1 MFSWSNHMVRRT
13 LDDMDLTALLAP
25 IVLGFGTGLALI
37 VAIGSQNAFVLRQ
50 GIRGEHVAAV
60 VLVCSVSDALLIAAG
75 IAGIGAL
82 IHANPLVVDVARYAG
97 AIFLL
102 GYGAMAARRAI
113 RPGAL
118 TASGQHPALSA
129 GAAIST
135 VLALTWLN
143 PHVYLDTVLLL
154 GSVANQQAQDL
165 RWWFGAGAITASIA
179 WFSALGFGARVL
191 RPFFARPSSW
201 RFLDGLIAVVMLA
214 LGVRLAIGA

>member
-1 MFSWSNHMVRRT
+1 ME
-13 LDDMDLTALLAP
+13 LTAFIGPTA
-25 IVLGFGTGLALI
+25 LGFGTGLALI

-75 IAGIGAL
+75 IAGVGAL
-82 IHANPLVVDVARYAG
+82 LQSSPVIVDVVRFAG
-97 AIFLL
+97 AAFLV
-102 GYGAMAARRAI
+102 GYGVMAARRAI

-118 TASGQHPALSA
+118 TASGRQPAVGL
-129 GAAIST
+129 AAALST

-165 RWWFGAGAITASIA
+165 RWWFGGGAIAASIA

-191 RPFFARPSSW
+191 RPFFARPASW
-201 RFLDGLIAVVMLA
+201 RILDGLVAAVMLT
-214 LGVRLAIGA
+214 LGVRLAVGA

>member
-1 MFSWSNHMVRRT
+1 ME
-13 LDDMDLTALLAP
+13 LTELLAP
-25 IVLGFGTGLALI
+25 AVLGFGTGLALI

-60 VLVCSVSDALLIAAG
+60 VLVCSVSDGLLIAAG

-82 IHANPLVVDVARYAG
+82 IQASPVVVDVARYAG
-97 AIFLL
+97 AAFLV
-102 GYGAMAARRAI
+102 GYGAMAAKRAI

-118 TASGQHPALSA
+118 TASGQHPALGA

-135 VLALTWLN
+135 MLALTWLN

-154 GSVANQQAQDL
+154 LSVANQQAQDL
-165 RWWFGAGAITASIA
+165 RWWFWAGAMSASIA

-201 RFLDGLIAVVMLA
+201 RVLDGLIAVVMLA
-214 LGVRLAIGA
+214 LGVRLVVGA

>member
-1 MFSWSNHMVRRT
+1 
-13 LDDMDLTALLAP
+13 MDLTELLAP
-25 IVLGFGTGLALI
+25 ALLGFGTGLALI

-60 VLVCSVSDALLIAAG
+60 VLVCSVSDGLLIAAG

-82 IHANPLVVDVARYAG
+82 IQASPVVVDVARYAG
-97 AIFLL
+97 AAFLV
-102 GYGAMAARRAI
+102 GYGAMAAKRAI

-118 TASGQHPALSA
+118 TASGQHPALGA

-135 VLALTWLN
+135 MLALTWLN

-165 RWWFGAGAITASIA
+165 RWWFGAGAMAASIA
-179 WFSALGFGARVL
+179 WFSALGFGARIL

-201 RFLDGLIAVVMLA
+201 RVLDGLIAVVMLA
-214 LGVRLAIGA
+214 LGVRLVVGA

>member
-1 MFSWSNHMVRRT
+1 
-13 LDDMDLTALLAP
+13 MDFLAPLTAVA
-25 IVLGFGTGLALI
+25 LGFGTSLALI

-82 IHANPLVVDVARYAG
+82 IEANPLVVDVARYAG
-97 AIFLL
+97 AAFLVT
-102 GYGAMAARRAI
+102 YGLLAARRAL

-118 TASGQHPALSA
+118 TAAAQKKSLGA
-129 GAAIST
+129 GAAVSA

-154 GSVANQQAQDL
+154 GSVANQQVQDL
-165 RWWFGAGAITASIA
+165 RWWFGAGAIAASAA

-201 RFLDGLIAVVMLA
+201 RFLDGLIAAVMLT
-214 LGVRLAIGA
+214 LGVGLVLGT

>member
-1 MFSWSNHMVRRT
+1 
-13 LDDMDLTALLAP
+13 MDLTELVAP
-25 IVLGFGTGLALI
+25 TVLGFGTGLALI

-60 VLVCSVSDALLIAAG
+60 VLVCNVSDALLIAAG

-82 IHANPLVVDVARYAG
+82 IDANQVVVEVAHYAG
-97 AIFLL
+97 AAFLV

-118 TASGQHPALSA
+118 RASGHQKALRA
-129 GAAIST
+129 GAAVST

-154 GSVANQQAQDL
+154 GSVANQQAPDL
-165 RWWFGAGAITASIA
+165 RWWFGAGAMAASIT
-179 WFSALGFGARVL
+179 WFSALGFGARIL

-201 RFLDGLIAVVMLA
+201 RLLDGLIAVVMLA
-214 LGVRLAIGA
+214 LGLRLAAGA

>member
-1 MFSWSNHMVRRT
+1 
-13 LDDMDLTALLAP
+13 MDLTAFLAP
-25 IVLGFGTGLALI
+25 ALLGFGTGLALI

-60 VLVCSVSDALLIAAG
+60 VLVCGVSDALLIAAG

-82 IHANPLVVDVARYAG
+82 VEASPVVVDVARYAG
-97 AIFLL
+97 AAFLV
-102 GYGAMAARRAI
+102 GYGILAARRAV

-118 TASGQHPALSA
+118 TASGRQHALGA

-154 GSVANQQAQDL
+154 GAVANQQAPDL
-165 RWWFGAGAITASIA
+165 RWWFGVGAVAASVV

-191 RPFFARPSSW
+191 RPFFSRPSSW
-201 RFLDGLIAVVMLA
+201 RILDGLVAAVMLTLGLRLA
-214 LGVRLAIGA
+214 LGA

>member
-1 MFSWSNHMVRRT
+1 ME
-13 LDDMDLTALLAP
+13 LTELLAP
-25 IVLGFGTGLALI
+25 AVLGFGTGLALI

-60 VLVCSVSDALLIAAG
+60 VLVCSVSDGLLIAAG

-82 IHANPLVVDVARYAG
+82 IQASPVVVDVARYAG
-97 AIFLL
+97 AAFLV

-118 TASGQHPALSA
+118 TASGHHPALSA

-135 VLALTWLN
+135 ALALTWLN

-154 GSVANQQAQDL
+154 GSVANQQAQEL
-165 RWWFGAGAITASIA
+165 RWWFGAGAIAGSIA
-179 WFSALGFGARVL
+179 WFSALGFGARIL

-201 RFLDGLIAVVMLA
+201 RVLDGLIAIVMLA
-214 LGVRLAIGA
+214 LGVRLAVGA

>member
-1 MFSWSNHMVRRT
+1 
-13 LDDMDLTALLAP
+13 MDLTHFLAP
-25 IVLGFGTGLALI
+25 TLLGFGTGLALI

-82 IHANPLVVDVARYAG
+82 VEANPVVVGVARYAG
-97 AIFLL
+97 AAFLV
-102 GYGAMAARRAI
+102 GYGVMAARRAI

-118 TASGQHPALSA
+118 KASGHQKALRA
-129 GAAIST
+129 GAAVST

-154 GSVANQQAQDL
+154 GSVANQQSKDL
-165 RWWFGAGAITASIA
+165 RWWFGAGAIAASIV
-179 WFSALGFGARVL
+179 WFSALGFGARIL

-201 RFLDGLIAVVMLA
+201 RILDGLIAVVMLA
-214 LGVRLAIGA
+214 LGLRLAVGA